1 MTTEPRRS
9 PFGRARR
16 VLLVLAVLLVAGI
29 EWWLVRDRD
38 DGDALR
44 LYGNVDI
51 REVELAFRQP
61 GRISSMH
68 FDEGD
73 AVAAGDVMATI
84 DAGPYEHS
92 LAAVQ
97 AELDASQA
105 ELAKLRSGSR
115 PQEVAQAK
123 QAVTQAQSGF
133 DEAQLNFRRQ
143 ERLLPSGA
151 SSQRT
156 VDAAR
161 NAREQAAAALA
172 SAKSALSLTSEGFR
186 SEDVT
191 AGQARVAAAEAAL
204 AQALTALDDTQL
216 VAPSDATVL
225 SRVREPGS
233 MVASTSTVYSLSLR
247 DPVYVRA
254 YVSEPQL
261 GLVAPGTQVRV
272 HTDSSE
278 KAYRGQIGFISPRAE
293 FTPKSVETAD
303 LRTDLVY
310 RLRVVV
316 ADADEGLRQGMPV
329 TVVVGNDPAGTQE
342 SPEP

>member
-1 MTTEPRRS
+1 MTTEPRS
-9 PFGRARR
+9 LPSGKARWAI
-16 VLLVLAVLLVAGI
+16 VVIGLTLVAGLA
-29 EWWLVRDRD
+29 WWVVRDRD
-38 DGDALR
+38 GGDVLR

-73 AVAAGDVMATI
+73 AVAAGDVMATL

-92 LAAVQ
+92 VAAVQ
-97 AELDASQA
+97 AELDAAQA
-105 ELAKLRSGSR
+105 GLAKLRSGSR

-123 QAVTQAQSGF
+123 QSVSQAQSGF

-161 NAREQAAAALA
+161 NARDQAAAALA

-186 SEDVT
+186 SEDVI

-204 AQALTALDDTQL
+204 AHALTALDDTQL

-233 MVASTSTVYSLSLR
+233 MVASSSTVYSLSLR

-272 HTDSSE
+272 HTDSSD
-278 KAYRGQIGFISPRAE
+278 KTYRGQIGFISPRAE

-316 ADADEGLRQGMPV
+316 ADADETLRQGMPV
-329 TVVVGNDPAGTQE
+329 TVEVESIPRGTQQHRAR
-342 SPEP
+342 